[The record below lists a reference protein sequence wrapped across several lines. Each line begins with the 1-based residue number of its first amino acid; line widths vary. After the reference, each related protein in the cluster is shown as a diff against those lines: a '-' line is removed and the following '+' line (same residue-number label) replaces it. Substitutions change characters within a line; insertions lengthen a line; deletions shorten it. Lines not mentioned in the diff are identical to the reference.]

1 MKKILALT
9 AALAL
14 AASFAACGG
23 GTSSTPAADPTQAP
37 ASVAAPTQ
45 APDAALEGG
54 VTTGGSTS
62 VEKVIGAL
70 SEAFMQANTGVD
82 VTYDP
87 TGSGAGIT
95 GALEGTLDIGLSS
108 RGLKDEEKA
117 GGLKETVFALDGIAI
132 VVNNENGVAD
142 LSLEQIKG
150 LADGTITNWKD
161 VGGADAPVVL
171 IGREAGSGTRDGF
184 ESIVDVKDA
193 CKYEQ
198 ELTSTG
204 AVIAAVAANPN
215 AIGYAS
221 LSAVEEKVKA
231 VTVEGVAD
239 AGSDDAMTAQGMV
252 TVTTHAARLF
262 MPLAELVD
270 LEKEKARIEKELKK
284 NRAELDKLE
293 AKLGN
298 PGFVNKAPAHVVEAE
313 QDRAEKLRAL
323 LAKLE
328 ESAASMA

>member
-221 LSAVEEKVKA
+221 LSAVDEKVKA
-231 VTVEGVAD
+231 VTVEGVAASEATVQD
-239 AGSDDAMTAQGMV
+239 GTYKIQRPFVFV
-252 TVTTHAARLF
+252 TKEGAAPPPR
-262 MPLAELVD
+262 PLWIL
-270 LEKEKARIEKELKK
+270 
-284 NRAELDKLE
+284 
-293 AKLGN
+293 
-298 PGFVNKAPAHVVEAE
+298 P
-313 QDRAEKLRAL
+313 
-323 LAKLE
+323 
-328 ESAASMA
+328 